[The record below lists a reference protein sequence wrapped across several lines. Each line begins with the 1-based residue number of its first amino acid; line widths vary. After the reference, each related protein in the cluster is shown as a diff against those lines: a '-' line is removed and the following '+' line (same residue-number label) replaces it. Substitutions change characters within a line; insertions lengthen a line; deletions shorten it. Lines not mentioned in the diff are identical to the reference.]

1 MIILGIGE
9 SGRGKHHSAVDQRL
23 LAVCQH
29 HSLAL
34 SIVII
39 FIVIVMAWMVW
50 MILIMLT
57 LVLMVMFTSRRM

>member
-1 MIILGIGE
+1 MIILGVGE

-39 FIVIVMAWMVW
+39 FIVIATVW
-50 MILIMLT
+50 MILIVLT
-57 LVLMVMFTSRRM
+57 LALMVMFTSRRM

>member
-1 MIILGIGE
+1 MIILGVGE

-39 FIVIVMAWMVW
+39 FIVIAMVW

>member
-1 MIILGIGE
+1 MSILGVGE
-9 SGRGKHHSAVDQRL
+9 SGRGKHHSAADHRL

-34 SIVII
+34 RIVII
-39 FIVIVMAWMVW
+39 FLVIAMVW